1 MAVLANL
8 KLTTEK
14 RKVVYDQKSHR
25 RQKMLEAIGEQ
36 KLLAEALINDE
47 VPNITR
53 MVTEKDPETGE
64 KRKVM
69 KPKRVRQW
77 FWHNIDGT
85 WFIEVRYGNKVLDL
99 GKGKTAIE
107 VADKDKL
114 PEALDML
121 MEAVKAGEL
130 DAQMEKAGAKRLVG

>member
-1 MAVLANL
+1 MTVLAKL

-14 RKVVYDQKSHR
+14 RKVTYDAKTHR

-36 KLLAEALINDE
+36 KILVEALLTDE

-53 MVTEKDPETGE
+53 LVTEKDPETGE

-69 KPKRVRQW
+69 KPKKVRQW
-77 FWHNIDGT
+77 FWHNIDGI

-107 VADKDKL
+107 VANKEKL
-114 PEALDML
+114 PEALDLL
-121 MEAVKAGEL
+121 MDAVKAGEL
-130 DAQMEKAGAKRLVG
+130 DAQMEKAGAKRLAG